1 MHRIVLV
8 GTVCTLYVVTQFL
21 HIANEER
28 CINFPLMF
36 KIIIR
41 TPTPSDGVA
50 EHLIAFNSLFGATAE
65 LLNVY

>member
-1 MHRIVLV
+1 
-8 GTVCTLYVVTQFL
+8 
-21 HIANEER
+21 
-28 CINFPLMF
+28 MF

-50 EHLIAFNSLFGATAE
+50 EHLIAFNSLFGATVE